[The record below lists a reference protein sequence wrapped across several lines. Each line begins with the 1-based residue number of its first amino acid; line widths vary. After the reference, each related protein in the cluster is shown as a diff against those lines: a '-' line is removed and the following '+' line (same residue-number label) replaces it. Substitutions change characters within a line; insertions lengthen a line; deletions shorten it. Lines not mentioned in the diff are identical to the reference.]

1 MADSHSIEKQLQ
13 SLIDG
18 CRTVILATASSD
30 GLPNASYAPFVD
42 HDGSFYVLVSGLA
55 KHTGN
60 LLSTGCCHALF
71 ITDEKDTV
79 NVFAR
84 KRLSY
89 NCDAIVVE
97 IHGKTKSDSEARRA
111 DAVLAKME
119 DRFGPTIKMLRSLPD
134 FRLIELK
141 PSDGTLVLGFGQ
153 AVPVYGRTLAS

>member
-1 MADSHSIEKQLQ
+1 MTDSLSIEKQLQ

-18 CRTVILATASSD
+18 CRTVILATASPD
-30 GLPNASYAPFVD
+30 GVPNASYAPFVD
-42 HDGSFYVLVSGLA
+42 YDGSFFVLVSGLA

-60 LLSTGCCHALF
+60 LLSTEWCHALF
-71 ITDEKDTV
+71 ITDEKETV

-89 NCDAIVVE
+89 NCEAFVVE
-97 IHGKTKSDSEARRA
+97 IHGKMKNESDALRA
-111 DAVLAKME
+111 DTVLAMME
-119 DRFGPTIKMLRSLPD
+119 ERFGPTIKMLRSLPD

-153 AVPVYGRTLAS
+153 AIPVHGRKPVS

>member
-1 MADSHSIEKQLQ
+1 MTDSLSIEKQLQ

-30 GLPNASYAPFVD
+30 GIPNASYAPFVD
-42 HDGSFYVLVSGLA
+42 YDGSFFVLVSGLA

-60 LLSTGCCHALF
+60 LLSTARCHALF

-89 NCDAIVVE
+89 NCEAFVVV
-97 IHGKTKSDSEARRA
+97 IHGKSKNDSDVLRA
-111 DAVLAKME
+111 DTVLAMME
-119 DRFGPTIKMLRSLPD
+119 ERFGPTIKMLRSLPD

-141 PSDGTLVLGFGQ
+141 PSDGTLVHGFGQ
-153 AVPVYGRTLAS
+153 AIPVHGRKPLS

>member
-1 MADSHSIEKQLQ
+1 MADSLSLEKQLQ

-55 KHTGN
+55 KHTSN
-60 LLSTGCCHALF
+60 LLSTGYCHALF

-79 NVFAR
+79 NIFAR

-89 NCDAIVVE
+89 NCEAIVLE
-97 IHGKTKSDSEARRA
+97 IHSKTSSDSETHRA
-111 DAVLAKME
+111 NTVLAKME
-119 DRFGPTIKMLRSLPD
+119 ERFGPTIKMLRSLPD

-141 PSDGTLVLGFGQ
+141 PSEGTLVLGFGQ
-153 AVPVYGRTLAS
+153 AIPVYGRQPAS

>member
-1 MADSHSIEKQLQ
+1 MTDSLSIEKQLQ

-30 GLPNASYAPFVD
+30 GIPNASYAPFVD
-42 HDGSFYVLVSGLA
+42 YDGSFFVLVSGLA

-60 LLSTGCCHALF
+60 LLSTARCHALF

-89 NCDAIVVE
+89 NCEAFGVV
-97 IHGKTKSDSEARRA
+97 IHGKTKNDSDALRA
-111 DAVLAKME
+111 DTVLAMME

-153 AVPVYGRTLAS
+153 AIPVHGRKPLS